1 MVLNNRRVA
10 RFSTAGLFLVETVD
24 CLSFLRLSEDAVDGV
39 FRYRQ
44 KERDVMALIVQ
55 KFGGTSVADTKK
67 ILAAA
72 RKAIRERRA
81 GNQVVM
87 VVSAMGKQT
96 DHLIELAKELS
107 DHPNNR
113 EMDMLLST
121 GEQVTIALMA
131 IALESLGY
139 KAVSFTGA
147 QIGIRTD
154 ATYSR
159 ARIRSISTDRMRR
172 ALDEGKIVIAAGFQG
187 IDDDFNITTLG
198 RGGSDTTAVALA
210 AALQADR
217 CDIYTDVDGVY
228 TTDPRIVPEARRV
241 ERISYDEMLELA
253 SMGAGVMHSRS
264 IEFAKKFGVLVHVRS
279 SFSDNT
285 GTVIGPY
292 PERADAPVCG
302 AALAKDETRVS
313 VIGVPDKPGVAMK
326 LFSKLADAKIPTD
339 MIAQNSSSD
348 GKTDVSF
355 TVQSDDAFKAR
366 EVVSEVVSE
375 IGAETFDI
383 DENVAKVS
391 VVGLGMT
398 KQTGVAQKM
407 FHALSE
413 CGVNIQMI
421 ATSDVKISAL
431 VSRDDA
437 VKALR
442 AAHAAFGLD
451 VEPTPEELSSC
462 GEIVATPAYFD
473 KGVSAHL
480 ISHLTGMEDV
490 VVESVDLDERQA
502 RVTLYALPDSP
513 GLAAKVF
520 DRVAEGRVIVDM
532 IVQSVG
538 RDNLANMTF
547 TIPRDELESVVGVA
561 DELCAAYGCN
571 AEFDA
576 RAAKLTVRGSGL
588 RSHTGLAYRMFRTLG
603 QGNVNVSV
611 ISLSERCAAVIVDE
625 AHGEFGRENLLKEF
639 SEETF

>member
-1 MVLNNRRVA
+1 
-10 RFSTAGLFLVETVD
+10 
-24 CLSFLRLSEDAVDGV
+24 
-39 FRYRQ
+39 
-44 KERDVMALIVQ
+44 MALIVQ
-55 KFGGTSVADTKK
+55 KFGGTSVADTQK

-72 RKAIRERRA
+72 RKAIRESRA

-96 DHLIELAKELS
+96 DHLIDLAKELS
-107 DHPNNR
+107 DRPNTR

-139 KAVSFTGA
+139 EAVSFTGA

-154 ATYSR
+154 GMYNK
-159 ARIRSISTDRMRR
+159 ARIRSISTERMKR

-187 IDDDFNITTLG
+187 IDDDLNITTLG

-210 AALQADR
+210 AVLQADR

-241 ERISYDEMLELA
+241 DRISYDEMLELA
-253 SMGAGVMHSRS
+253 SMGSGVMHSRS

-279 SFSDNT
+279 SFSDNP
-285 GTVIGPY
+285 GTLIGPN
-292 PERADAPVCG
+292 PEREDAPVCG
-302 AALAKDETRVS
+302 VALARNETRIS
-313 VIGVPDKPGVAMK
+313 VYGVPDKPGVAMK
-326 LFSKLADAKIPTD
+326 LFSDLADAKIPTD
-339 MIAQNSSSD
+339 LIAQNSSED

-355 TVQSDDAFKAR
+355 TVKSDDAASAR
-366 EVVSEVVSE
+366 EVIEKVVDE
-375 IGAETFDI
+375 IGAEKFDVA
-383 DENVAKVS
+383 EKVAKVS
-391 VVGLGMT
+391 VVGLGMLS
-398 KQTGVAQKM
+398 QTGVAQRM
-407 FHALSE
+407 FHAIFE

-421 ATSDVKISAL
+421 ATSDIKIAAL
-431 VSRDDA
+431 VDRDDG

-442 AAHAAFGLD
+442 AAHAAFELD
-451 VEPTPEELSSC
+451 VEPTDAERAARED
-462 GEIVATPAYFD
+462 VAAEPVDFD
-473 KGVSAHL
+473 NGVSAHL
-480 ISHLTGMEDV
+480 VSHLTGAGMEDV
-490 VVESVDLDERQA
+490 VVESVELDEKQA

-520 DRVAEGRVIVDM
+520 DRIAEGRVIVDM

-538 RDNLANMTF
+538 RGNLANITF
-547 TIPRDELESVVGVA
+547 TIPREELDSVVKIA
-561 DELCAAYGCN
+561 EELCATYGCN
-571 AEFDA
+571 AEYDS

-625 AHGEFGRENLLKEF
+625 AHGKSGRESLIAEF